1 MIPLADERLDCMGL
15 VCPRPLFETLKRL
28 KRMSI
33 GQTIE
38 VVGDYPPSV
47 PEITDMM
54 RKQGQE
60 IVSTAND
67 GQVWHMIIRKTK

>member
-1 MIPLADERLDCMGL
+1 MGL

-28 KRMSI
+28 KRMSV

-38 VVGDYPPSV
+38 VFGDYPPSV

-54 RKQGQE
+54 IKQGQE
-60 IVSTAND
+60 VVSANHD
-67 GQVWHMIIRKTK
+67 GPVWHIVIRKTK

>member
-1 MIPLADERLDCMGL
+1 VLTLADETIDCLGL

-28 KRMSI
+28 KRMTV

-38 VVGDYPPSV
+38 VFGDYPPSV

-54 RKQGQE
+54 KKQGQE
-60 IVSTAND
+60 IVSINND
-67 GQVWHMIIRKTK
+67 GTVWHIVIRKSK

>member
-1 MIPLADERLDCMGL
+1 MGL

-28 KRMSI
+28 KRMSV

-38 VVGDYPPSV
+38 VSGDYPPSV

-54 RKQGQE
+54 GKQGQE
-60 IVSTAND
+60 VVSTNHD
-67 GQVWHMIIRKTK
+67 GPVWHIVIRKTK

>member
-1 MIPLADERLDCMGL
+1 MIPLADERIDCMGL

-28 KRMSI
+28 KRMYI
-33 GQTIE
+33 GQTVEI
-38 VVGDYPPSV
+38 VGDYPPSV

-60 IVSTAND
+60 IVSTVSD
-67 GQVWHMIIRKTK
+67 GQVWHIIIRKTK

>member
-1 MIPLADERLDCMGL
+1 MADETQDCMGMI
-15 VCPRPLFETLKRL
+15 CPRPLFETLKRL
-28 KRMSI
+28 KRMSV

-38 VVGDYPPSV
+38 VIGDYPPSV

-60 IVSTAND
+60 VVSVRQDGPVWRIV
-67 GQVWHMIIRKTK
+67 IKKTR